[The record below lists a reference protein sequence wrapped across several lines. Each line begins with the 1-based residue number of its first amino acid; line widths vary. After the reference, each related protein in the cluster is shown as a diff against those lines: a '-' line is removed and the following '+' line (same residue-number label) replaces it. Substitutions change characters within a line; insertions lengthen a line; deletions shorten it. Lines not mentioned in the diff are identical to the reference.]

1 MRAAPELRFRLIPYH
16 AVGVAGGLLLAVRS
30 DWTEVA
36 GERYAGLP
44 VAFSP
49 QSWGRDTAP
58 CGAARLEGEETMK
71 DWMKQWRRLLVRV
84 GLLPPAELHYIGGS
98 DTLPPPLSRSGR
110 RSCWSASGRRT
121 PARS

>member
-49 QSWGRDTAP
+49 TELGTGYSALWGGTAGRRRNHEGLDETMAAAAGAG
-58 CGAARLEGEETMK
+58 GAAAAGG
-71 DWMKQWRRLLVRV
+71 V
-84 GLLPPAELHYIGGS
+84 LHYIGGS
-98 DTLPPPLSRSGR
+98 EH
-110 RSCWSASGRRT
+110 
-121 PARS
+121 PAHRP

>member
-44 VAFSP
+44 VALSP
-49 QSWGRDTAP
+49 TELGTGYSALWG
-58 CGAARLEGEETMK
+58 GAAGRRRNHEGLDETMAAAA
-71 DWMKQWRRLLVRV
+71 
-84 GLLPPAELHYIGGS
+84 GAGGAAAAGGAC
-98 DTLPPPLSRSGR
+98 TTSG
-110 RSCWSASGRRT
+110 AAT
-121 PARS
+121 PCHRP

>member
-49 QSWGRDTAP
+49 TELGTGYSALW
-58 CGAARLEGEETMK
+58 CGAAGRRRNHEGLDETMAAAA
-71 DWMKQWRRLLVRV
+71 
-84 GLLPPAELHYIGGS
+84 GAGGGCC
-98 DTLPPPLSRSGR
+98 RR
-110 RSCWSASGRRT
+110 RSCTTSGAAT
-121 PARS
+121 PCHRP